1 MLHQARLP
9 GHQPRIPLLVLG
21 ELLAQPLA
29 LVRQVAAV
37 AEVLLHQL
45 VPLPRQARH
54 LGRGL
59 LQLELVSECCSCSL
73 SCWMGSSWCLVLLLS
88 AVPTAI
94 PASTL
99 MCIVCVMCVMGLC
112 IVVWCVMMCNVV

>member
-1 MLHQARLP
+1 MTCCTRPASLVTSLAIL
-9 GHQPRIPLLVLG
+9 LLVLG

-29 LVRQVAAV
+29 LVRQVLAV

-45 VPLPRQARH
+45 VPLPRQA

-59 LQLELVSECCSCSL
+59 LQLGAGVGVLSYWMVSSC
-73 SCWMGSSWCLVLLLS
+73 CLVLLLL

-99 MCIVCVMCVMGLC
+99 MCIVCVMCVMG
-112 IVVWCVMMCNVV
+112 